1 MRETPNF
8 NGWRATIL
16 HREDSNTER
25 LMRQLRLLGLDP
37 ILQWAPLAAAAV
49 PDLVI
54 VDADQG
60 WDDLLPWGRE
70 TAAACPVVA
79 MLGSEAPGR
88 IAWAIDQGAG
98 AIIAKPVAASAVYPA
113 LVMAVAIHQERKG
126 NADRLRFLEER
137 VRLRPLVHAAVKKL
151 MGAHR
156 VDEERA
162 YAILRDCAMRR
173 RLPME
178 QIAAFIV
185 GGAEPLP
192 EAG

>member
-8 NGWRATIL
+8 NGWRATVI
-16 HREDSNTER
+16 HREDGNTDR

-37 ILQWAPLAAAAV
+37 VLQWAPLAPAAV

-60 WDDLLPWGRE
+60 WDDLLPWAKA
-70 TAAACPVVA
+70 AAACPVVA
-79 MLGSEAPGR
+79 LLGSEAPGR
-88 IAWAIDQGAG
+88 IAWAIEQGAG

-113 LVMAVAIHQERKG
+113 LVMAASIHQERKSS
-126 NADRLRFLEER
+126 AERQRYLEER
-137 VRLRPLVHAAVKKL
+137 VRLRPLVHAAVEKL
-151 MGAHR
+151 MAAHR

-178 QIAAFIV
+178 QIAAFII

>member
-8 NGWRATIL
+8 NGWRATVL
-16 HREDSNTER
+16 HREDGNTDR
-25 LMRQLRLLGLDP
+25 LIRQLRLLGLDAT
-37 ILQWAPLAAAAV
+37 LQWAPLSGSDV

-60 WDDLLPWGRE
+60 WDDLLPWQTE
-70 TAAACPVVA
+70 QAACPVVA

-88 IAWAIDQGAG
+88 IAWAIQQGAG

-113 LVMAVAIHQERKG
+113 LVMAASIHQERKT
-126 NADRLRFLEER
+126 NAERLRHLEER
-137 VRLRPLVHAAVKKL
+137 VRLRPLVHAAVEKL
-151 MGAHR
+151 MRAHR

-162 YAILRDCAMRR
+162 YAILRDHAMRR